1 MTDAET
7 FAAIC
12 ADFPFDTATLGAI
25 STRLDSLLC
34 KTENRTKAGRD
45 GTLDDADCKRLQFLT
60 WAMRDLMAAMRVI
73 EEGGDPGDLIPF

>member
-12 ADFPFDTATLGAI
+12 VDFPFDTATLDVL

-34 KTENRTKAGRD
+34 KTENRSGAGRD
-45 GTLDDADCKRLQFLT
+45 GTIDADDKKRLQFLA
-60 WAMRDLMAAMRVI
+60 WAMRDLVAAMRVI
-73 EEGGDPGDLIPF
+73 EEGGNPDDLIPF